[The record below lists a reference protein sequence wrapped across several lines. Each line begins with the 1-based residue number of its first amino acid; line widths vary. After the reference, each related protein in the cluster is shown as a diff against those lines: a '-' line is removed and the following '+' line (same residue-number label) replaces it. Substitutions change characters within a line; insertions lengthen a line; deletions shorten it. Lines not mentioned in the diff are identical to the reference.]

1 MPEEK
6 LDELAKNIDL
16 GAKSS
21 VWKAQFEKVL
31 FDVLKYE
38 YYLNKVPDNL
48 TTPKYR
54 TVLIRLIFR
63 ILVQRLGRKPQSKEG
78 IERLVPRIQQLM
90 EYLIESDFKRR
101 QNLLNR
107 HPITLENIEKTL
119 NILKKEKEI

>member
-48 TTPKYR
+48 TTPKY
-54 TVLIRLIFR
+54 
-63 ILVQRLGRKPQSKEG
+63 
-78 IERLVPRIQQLM
+78 
-90 EYLIESDFKRR
+90 
-101 QNLLNR
+101 
-107 HPITLENIEKTL
+107 
-119 NILKKEKEI
+119 